1 MNRTKITIEELVKN
15 AHASIAE
22 LGYAE
27 FTAEVYL
34 KSWNTFK
41 DYAEKNEIFH
51 YSTELF
57 LLYVEEKFQLITEPN
72 STPYRRRKYNHLL
85 KLDEYYKFGAIT
97 SARLNKR
104 KTYCFDGCFRDS
116 ILEFLYQ
123 KSKVLSDA
131 RIQSYKLYLERFCAY
146 FSNNLSLNT
155 SSELC
160 GSQILEFIENCKV
173 YTKPT
178 VYATVSCLRQYLDY
192 LYFEKIIDT
201 KLSSVLPK
209 INNRKQKEIPS
220 AYSQDEIEKLL
231 SCFNLENP
239 RELRDYTMVL
249 IAARL
254 GLRASDIC
262 SLKFNEIDWERNTIT
277 IIQQKT
283 KKPATYPLLKNVGE
297 AIISY
302 IKTARPKVDNEHI
315 FIRLNPPYTRL
326 NNGSMYTLTEKYFTR
341 ADINIP
347 AGKSRGPHA
356 LRHSLSSMLLE
367 NNVPLP
373 VISEILAHES
383 SESTKV
389 YLKIAEKQLKNCAL
403 SVPLIESEGK

>member
-1 MNRTKITIEELVKN
+1 MNKTQITIEELVKN
-15 AHASIAE
+15 AHETIVA

-27 FTAEVYL
+27 FTTEIFLNA
-34 KSWNTFK
+34 WNGFK
-41 DYAEKNEIFH
+41 NYAVKNEILH
-51 YSTELF
+51 YSTEL
-57 LLYVEEKFQLITEPN
+57 LLMYSEEKHQIISEPN
-72 STPYRRRKYNHLL
+72 STTYKHKQYNYLL

-104 KTYCFDGCFRDS
+104 KAYCFDGCFCDS
-116 ILEFLYQ
+116 CLVFLQQ

-131 RIQSYKLYLERFCAY
+131 RVQSYKLYLERFCTY
-146 FSNNLSLNT
+146 ITNKSSLNAPN
-155 SSELC
+155 EL
-160 GSQILEFIENCKV
+160 GESQVLQFIENCKI

-178 VYATVSCLRQYLDY
+178 VYATVSCLRQYLDF
-192 LYFEKIIDT
+192 LYFEKIIDK

-209 INNRKQKEIPS
+209 INKRKQKEIPS
-220 AYSQDEIEKLL
+220 AYSHDEIEKLL
-231 SCFNLENP
+231 SSFNRGNP
-239 RELRDYTMVL
+239 KELRDYTMVL

-283 KKPATYPLLKNVGE
+283 QTPATYPLMEEVGE

-302 IKTARPKVDNEHI
+302 IKIARPKVDNEHI

-326 NNGSMYTLTEKYFTR
+326 DNGSMYTLTEKYFTR
-341 ADINIP
+341 AQINSP
-347 AGKSRGPHA
+347 VGKSRGPHA

-373 VISEILAHES
+373 VISEILAHKS
-383 SESTKV
+383 TESTKV
-389 YLKIAEKQLKNCAL
+389 YLKIAEKQLKNCSL
-403 SVPLIESEGK
+403 SVPLIESEDK